1 MPLLY
6 ILLGLVGAL
15 LLYGVVTYNGF
26 VSLRYRVNEAWS
38 DIEVQMK
45 RRYNLIPNVI
55 ETVKG
60 YVKHEAGTFENVT
73 RARNE
78 AIANEGTPEQQAKT
92 ENMLTGA
99 LKTLFGLAEDYPELK
114 ASENFLS
121 LRADLAEVEDKIQAA
136 RRYYNGMVRDNN
148 TKIEQF
154 PSNIIA
160 RLFNFTHAEF
170 FELEESESA
179 ARRPVEVKFD

>member
-121 LRADLAEVEDKIQAA
+121 LR
-136 RRYYNGMVRDNN
+136 
-148 TKIEQF
+148 KIEQF